1 MSSVVVCTSHA
12 ETVAH
17 GAEYIVWIKN
27 DGSLWGEGLNDK
39 GQLGQGSISYL
50 HTPAEIIEGG
60 VVKVMANK
68 NNTLLLKSN
77 GSIWGMG
84 YNFNGQLCDG
94 TRTMRN
100 KPVKIIDRGVIDFYL
115 GESATLILTDDGSLI
130 CGGINKEILGAENN
144 SWGNPMLV
152 KKIYDY
158 EEVKDFGVNYEL
170 ALILYKN
177 GILESLNDGR
187 LLRKGSIVQK
197 NQVISQNVKNFYLS
211 KCDGGSLFVN
221 FNDRSTKAM
230 GHGLALGDG
239 SIENKYTLS
248 LITGLRDVS
257 VIKSVGELSGTYPS
271 DHSLVIKEDGSLWGM
286 GRETGIGFVVSGIHF
301 QSPFP
306 IASSPEKLVDGKIVD
321 CDVDRDNSI
330 FLFDDGSLFTMGSRN
345 YFIYP
350 FGESYEV
357 SDPSLDYLMSKSKL
371 RRIATDVKIPPIE
384 KKEKDLRDNDSDGL
398 NNYEEISQYFTNPD
412 KSDSDEDGIMDGKE
426 INLGLDPNISDKA
439 LIDFI
444 SSNFQLT
451 DDINQTKIY
460 ESGKADGIKE
470 VQNQPSNFGLVPK
483 STYQQVPSP
492 SSSKSINEIESTPYT
507 QGWFYSPDAGWLWTN
522 SKAFPHFFEA
532 SSSKWIYFKEGSD
545 PSLFFDYDLNTWS
558 SLKELPYKRW
568 LSSFNDWKKEPE
580 KYGGEYVLEKVKE
593 AYENNSTELLLSSE
607 KILDLTPVA
616 SLRKLTRL
624 FLSNVETSDV
634 SSLSKLNNLEYLNL
648 EINQIS
654 DIRALSNLTNL
665 KYLNLQQNKIEDI
678 FALSKLNNLKELY
691 LGFNFDLVSVLPLK
705 NLDNLEVLGLENAIR
720 KSSDVATLAE
730 LKKLKDLKLTYNK
743 LEDISWIA
751 DLTEM
756 EKLYLSYNSLKDL
769 SALKK
774 LNRIDTLFLEQNS
787 DLNIKAIPD
796 LYNLKRL
803 YFGKNNLSNLD
814 SINRFT
820 QLEDLGLSSNNLSD
834 VKELHDLKNLV
845 NLSLSSNPLSES
857 QVSEL
862 EANLPRVIKVNF

>member
-1 MSSVVVCTSHA
+1 MFVNYIHSILIIFLISFVVVYKSFAQTISVSGSN
-12 ETVAH
+12 TL
-17 GAEYIVWIKN
+17 YIKN
-27 DGSLWGEGLNDK
+27 DGSLWGVGRFWDGGSLVFHSVSDPLLIQNNDVVKVEFGSRGTFIFLKKDGSVWGMGENEFGELGDGSRTRRSEVINIFTNNIKDFSIGSFCSLFLTQDDDVFTAGRNGWLFRYDTDEDATYGRITKLDHPNRSEWKIKQLETNLKTAVYLDENGSVISLAKPYGIYKRYNSFNAEEKDIENYFLTLRNASHVNLQYEGNWMLCIDK
-39 GQLGQGSISYL
+39 NNVVWGIGAGRNGQLGQGTFLNEDQLTKVESVNG
-50 HTPAEIIEGG
+50 IIKTATGR
-60 VVKVMANK
+60 VFSM
-68 NNTLLLKSN
+68 LLKN
-77 GSIWGMG
+77 
-84 YNFNGQLCDG
+84 
-94 TRTMRN
+94 
-100 KPVKIIDRGVIDFYL
+100 
-115 GESATLILTDDGSLI
+115 
-130 CGGINKEILGAENN
+130 
-144 SWGNPMLV
+144 
-152 KKIYDY
+152 
-158 EEVKDFGVNYEL
+158 
-170 ALILYKN
+170 
-177 GILESLNDGR
+177 
-187 LLRKGSIVQK
+187 
-197 NQVISQNVKNFYLS
+197 
-211 KCDGGSLFVN
+211 
-221 FNDRSTKAM
+221 
-230 GHGLALGDG
+230 
-239 SIENKYTLS
+239 
-248 LITGLRDVS
+248 
-257 VIKSVGELSGTYPS
+257 
-271 DHSLVIKEDGSLWGM
+271 DGSLWLM
-286 GRETGIGFVVSGIHF
+286 GE
-301 QSPFP
+301 
-306 IASSPEKLVDGKIVD
+306 SSFGKFSVPEKIVD
-321 CDVDRDNSI
+321 EGVVDIASNGYAAI
-330 FLFDDGSLFTMGSRN
+330 FLKSDGSLWDLFGSD
-345 YFIYP
+345 I
-350 FGESYEV
+350 V
-357 SDPSLDYLMSKSKL
+357 SSHKDQSNNLEFRL
-371 RRIATDVKIPPIE
+371 IAQDVKIPSAE
-384 KKEKDLRDNDSDGL
+384 KVEKDLRDNDSDGL
-398 NNYEEISQYFTNPD
+398 NNYEEISQYFTNPN
-412 KSDSDEDGIMDGKE
+412 KSDSDEDGIMDGQE
-426 INLGLDPNISDKA
+426 INLGLNPNISDKA

-470 VQNQPSNFGLVPK
+470 VQNQPSNFGLVAK

-492 SSSKSINEIESTPYT
+492 SPSSSKSTNEIESTPYT
-507 QGWFYSPDAGWLWTN
+507 LGWFYSPDAGWLWTN

-568 LSSFNDWKKEPE
+568 VSSFNDWKKEPE
-580 KYGGEYVLEKVKE
+580 KYGGEYVLEKVQE
-593 AYENNSTELLLSSE
+593 AYENNSTELLLSSK

-624 FLSNVETSDV
+624 FLSNVELSDV

-678 FALSKLNNLKELY
+678 SALSKLNNLKELY

-720 KSSDVATLAE
+720 KSSDVATIAE

-774 LNRIDTLFLEQNS
+774 LNRMDTLFLEQNS

-803 YFGKNNLSNLD
+803 YFGKNNLRNLN

-862 EANLPRVIKVNF
+862 EDNLPRVIKVNF